1 MSRFA
6 TFVVSSFAFLLVA
19 ICARADEPGTVGVEE
34 PAVESAPAD
43 DPVTAL
49 LQSEVLRYY
58 QGIGTEPSEAELQSG
73 LDAAFDLILAEIS
86 IGQIGAAIDEAI
98 SRHEPGGRVLFQ
110 VAVPRFVR
118 ATAEEEAAPPPQ
130 PAVVVEQDE
139 PSINADLATRGSW
152 TRTRAITD
160 RSLALLDRY
169 GTAAS
174 PEVLHLRA
182 TRVIVFGGV
191 SLFFGVPPLVGGTV
205 TLVVIGADGGFLDD
219 PIAQFFGAFAF
230 ISAIGGGVLTVVGA
244 ILLHLGVEN
253 LRSARA
259 EQRRRENPDLRFTSA
274 RRAQV
279 EWGIRFGVL

>member
-19 ICARADEPGTVGVEE
+19 ICARADEPGTVVVEE
-34 PAVESAPAD
+34 PAAESAPAD

-58 QGIGTEPSEAELQSG
+58 QGIGAEPTEAELKSG
-73 LDAAFDLILAEIS
+73 LDAAFNLILAEIS
-86 IGQIGAAIDEAI
+86 IGQIGAAIDAAI

-110 VAVPRFVR
+110 VAVPRFLR

-130 PAVVVEQDE
+130 PAAVVEQDE
-139 PSINADLATRGSW
+139 SSINADLATRGSW
-152 TRTRAITD
+152 TRSRAIT
-160 RSLALLDRY
+160 S
-169 GTAAS
+169 
-174 PEVLHLRA
+174 
-182 TRVIVFGGV
+182 IVFGGV
-191 SLFFGVPPLVGGTV
+191 SLLFGVPPLVGGTV
-205 TLVVIGADGGFLDD
+205 TLVVIGVEEGGFSDD
-219 PIAQFFGAFAF
+219 PIARFFGGFF
-230 ISAIGGGVLTVVGA
+230 VLGAILGGALTVVGV

-253 LRSARA
+253 LRNARA